1 MTDLANRPTNEPAVA
16 IAFDD
21 ELLRMEDMGAE
32 NITAKNSV
40 IPRLT
45 ILQGLSPQL
54 NKKKSEYIE
63 GAEIGD
69 FCNVAAGDVY
79 RREISVIP
87 CYFDT
92 IYIEWVKNRG
102 GLATIHGNEKI
113 LAKCTRN
120 DRFQNVLPDGNI
132 IEETSQW
139 YCLLQDGANWTGI
152 FFPLRATN
160 LKHSRRWLTLVTGET
175 LQDADKHPWKP
186 PLFWRSW
193 RLRVVDDSNER
204 GDWVTF
210 RPEKGA
216 TTLELDPSRRL
227 IRVCMDFYEGVRT
240 KAARGDL
247 DGIGA
252 DDGD

>member
-1 MTDLANRPTNEPAVA
+1 MHAQRQVPDSSFPT
-16 IAFDD
+16 
-21 ELLRMEDMGAE
+21 
-32 NITAKNSV
+32 
-40 IPRLT
+40 
-45 ILQGLSPQL
+45 
-54 NKKKSEYIE
+54 
-63 GAEIGD
+63 
-69 FCNVAAGDVY
+69 
-79 RREISVIP
+79 EISSR
-87 CYFDT
+87 
-92 IYIEWVKNRG
+92 KR
-102 GLATIHGNEKI
+102 
-113 LAKCTRN
+113 RN
-120 DRFQNVLPDGNI
+120 GIACCKTAQ
-132 IEETSQW
+132 
-139 YCLLQDGANWTGI
+139 TGPG

-204 GDWVTF
+204 GDWMTF

-247 DGIGA
+247 GA